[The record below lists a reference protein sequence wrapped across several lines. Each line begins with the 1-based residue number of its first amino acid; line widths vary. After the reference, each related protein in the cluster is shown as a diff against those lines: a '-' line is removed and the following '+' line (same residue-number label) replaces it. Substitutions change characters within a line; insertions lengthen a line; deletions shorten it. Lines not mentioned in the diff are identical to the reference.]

1 MYGHIFTRI
10 TTLNKHNP
18 KLFIPNYKLSQTKA
32 EIRDRMFREATIL
45 KENLLHEIDLIV
57 SSMVY
62 NNKKSFLL

>member
-1 MYGHIFTRI
+1 
-10 TTLNKHNP
+10 
-18 KLFIPNYKLSQTKA
+18 
-32 EIRDRMFREATIL
+32 MFREATIL